1 MYDIQQEVVYL
12 GLKQP
17 FWDKFP
23 GCYFHELLLGN
34 LPKWA
39 SIGSTD
45 TRQIGVFFL
54 HLMSTDHGAQ
64 SLTISWR
71 TFRQLGGEK
80 MSPWHQFHQS
90 EPNWVDMSGKTGQNK
105 NVSKNN
111 AQNWT
116 GRWSQFSSISVLV
129 LWQTRTKVFT
139 QNDEYSSSMK
149 NSKWSRCNAYTNN
162 LGGAWRQ
169 SLIDISRTRN

>member
-1 MYDIQQEVVYL
+1 MFIITGSTKKSQGPMYDIQQEVVYL

-23 GCYFHELLLGN
+23 GCYFDELLLGN

-71 TFRQLGGEK
+71 TFRQLGGNK
-80 MSPWHQFHQS
+80 MSPWHQFHRS
-90 EPNWVDMSGKTGQNK
+90 VPNWVDMPGKTK
-105 NVSKNN
+105 M
-111 AQNWT
+111 
-116 GRWSQFSSISVLV
+116 SQRTTPKTEQEGEANSAVFQCLYFGKPVRRYSPKMSL
-129 LWQTRTKVFT
+129 TRKQVF
-139 QNDEYSSSMK
+139 
-149 NSKWSRCNAYTNN
+149 
-162 LGGAWRQ
+162 
-169 SLIDISRTRN
+169 LINEKFRMIKI